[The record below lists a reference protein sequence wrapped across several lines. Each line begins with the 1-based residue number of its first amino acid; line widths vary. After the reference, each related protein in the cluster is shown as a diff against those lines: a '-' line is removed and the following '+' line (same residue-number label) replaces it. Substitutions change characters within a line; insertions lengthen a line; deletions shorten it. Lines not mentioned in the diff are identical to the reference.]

1 MSGMIGHDGV
11 ECEVFCPEHCGPEE
25 IVCNGGKDYH
35 GCPHGDF
42 CIPSKGG
49 KWNSRNLVKAALQQG
64 TCSQYYQFKHFCCK

>member
-1 MSGMIGHDGV
+1 MSGMFGHDGV
-11 ECEVFCPEHCGPEE
+11 ECEVFCPEKCGPGE

-49 KWNSRNLVKAALQQG
+49 K
-64 TCSQYYQFKHFCCK
+64 